1 MHHKNRFHNV
11 LTAFSLLAI
20 CACPLVRAG
29 DNAFLRGDS
38 NTDTRV
44 DLSDAIFTLAY
55 LFQGGDAP
63 LCLDALDSNDS
74 GEVDISDPSHLLRH
88 LFLGAA
94 APPAPWQECG
104 LDPSADG
111 LGCAS
116 FPACEVIA
124 PPPNPSEAIALLRTT
139 EDGEVDVM
147 VTGAVVTY
155 KRPAVGGAPA
165 AFFLQADASGPAIVV
180 ELDLS
185 LIHI

>member
-165 AFFLQADASGPAIVV
+165 GFFLQADSS
-180 ELDLS
+180 LS